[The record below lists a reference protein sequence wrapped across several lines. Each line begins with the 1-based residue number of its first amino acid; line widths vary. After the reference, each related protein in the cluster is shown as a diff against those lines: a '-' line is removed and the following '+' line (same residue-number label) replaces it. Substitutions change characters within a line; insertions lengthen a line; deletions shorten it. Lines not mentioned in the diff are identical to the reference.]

1 MPFTRIRRDDLL
13 SGSVG
18 SGSLATGSITG
29 LPAATSPDDSDLIL
43 IFDDNASALRKMS
56 RANFTSGISATGNTF
71 FTSPAAGKI
80 NTTGSAAFAGGELG
94 SSYVATSIGADT
106 FFFVS
111 GTIKSRETSNTG
123 SAVFG
128 GDLIVSGVTH
138 GLAGFSG
145 SLTRLNDGTSYL
157 NAGAGITIA
166 SSSAGQITITNDGTV
181 GDITSVTAGTGLSG
195 GGGTGDVTLT
205 INDSVTATLSG
216 SKFSGDVTLDG
227 NLYVS
232 GNVSDFTATGSAKFN
247 SGISGS
253 LTRLTDGTSYLAAG
267 SNVTITSASN
277 GQVSIAAATGITEV
291 SEDTSPELG
300 GQLVTADH
308 KIAFGTGN
316 NTSELDFTY
325 NGGGNFTAIASV
337 KSIDMFLDLN
347 GGDSGQKF
355 RIFNNLQ
362 PASSYAGGTN
372 TDTNAIFMVRE
383 EGNVFTKG
391 YITSSLGF
399 SGSLTRLADGTSYL
413 AAGTNVTISS
423 ESNGQVTISS
433 SGGSGTAGAI
443 FFNSTTAGAV
453 FTTGSA
459 AFVGGQSSPAAPD
472 APSDVGPDV
481 FFFVSGT
488 IGSIGTSSTGSAVFG
503 GDVLVSGSLFAD
515 QGLSGSLTRLV
526 DGTSYLAAGSNV
538 TITSASNGQVT
549 VASTD
554 TNTEYTA
561 GTGLILDSTEFS
573 INDSVVATIS
583 GSNFTGNVGI
593 TGSLHVGSSATNVPT
608 ARALDVYANVSS
620 DYAAHIDN
628 DQSSSGH
635 GLKVTSDGTGSGTI
649 LLDAESA
656 STTHFRVRGD
666 GRVGIGKVTSLP
678 AAILTVSSSNDDGD
692 IAIAHKLQHI
702 GDDDTFI
709 AFDNDDINLQ
719 AGGIDF
725 IKITEDGSQD
735 IIIFNDGSADVDF
748 RVESNSNENMFFVEG
763 QNNRVGIGTGAPFT
777 TVHISGSAS
786 DETALTIQGQAD
798 VGIRLAADKANGDE
812 GNNPYIDFYQDGQN
826 PTSRNNRLAIIAME
840 GDAGTSFSDSIA
852 NAFFIDTFCPN
863 ATNAARQFQIA
874 TDTTKNG
881 HSARITIGGVRG
893 NVGLHTATPEEAL
906 HLSGAIRIDS
916 QGRENTLVVSGTTG
930 DDSHQM
936 LVMSTTTD
944 GYGDDTNFYV
954 SGTIDSRGTSKK
966 GTSVFGGDTVVS
978 GNLHAAEYIYHLE
991 DTDTSMRFESDQ
1003 ITFAAGGETL
1013 LTITE
1018 ASQDIVTVGDGGDVD
1033 FKVRTNNNDNTLF
1046 VQGNTDR
1053 VGIGLNGPATTL
1065 HLKDSDVTIR
1075 LQRDDNSEAST
1086 IEFAGAGGAIGAS
1099 IAHDVVG
1106 NDLVFDVFNG
1116 STIEESLRLT
1126 GYASATNRQVI
1137 VLSGTTMH
1145 AGAMQPKE
1153 SADIAFFVSGTIR
1166 STNTA
1171 IKGAAVFGGDTV
1183 VSGAMFTH
1191 DIRVKKPSRAV
1202 LPSTG
1207 SVMSL
1212 TSSMNF
1218 FSVNAT
1224 AEQSGITANTYDLGV
1239 TNGEYDGQEATL
1251 MYTGSLIPSSGSFQT
1266 WSSTSDYVKQVRV
1279 GYAGNPANIILAF
1292 STATTSVINGKTL
1305 GLTDI
1310 SGGVYSFTGS
1320 SSTAPGSPS
1329 YSAGDKTITYGVN
1342 GISSTD
1348 EAATGLSNGIQL
1360 AIANGALFAA
1370 PTTFGDGSGRISI
1383 SQSQPGIAGN
1393 KAIFGSA
1400 ITAGTIIDSG
1410 GSNAFTGGAN
1420 SPNRAN
1426 VNYSDAVAGGGVY
1439 INYKSP
1445 SLRMVW
1451 DNSKGMWN
1459 VITYNG
1465 VTI

>member
-71 FTSPAAGKI
+71 FTSPSAGKI

-145 SLTRLNDGTSYL
+145 SLTRLLDGTSYL

-216 SKFSGDVTLDG
+216 SKFSGDVTLNG

-253 LTRLTDGTSYLAAG
+253 LTKLTDGTSYLVAG
-267 SNVTITSASN
+267 SNITIASASNGAVTITS
-277 GQVSIAAATGITEV
+277 
-291 SEDTSPELG
+291 TSPGTPG
-300 GQLVTADH
+300 GSDTQVQFND
-308 KIAFGTGN
+308 
-316 NTSELDFTY
+316 
-325 NGGGNFTAIASV
+325 GGSF
-337 KSIDMFLDLN
+337 
-347 GGDSGQKF
+347 GGDAGLLYNKTSNS
-355 RIFNNLQ
+355 I
-362 PASSYAGGTN
+362 YAQGVVTG
-372 TDTNAIFMVRE
+372 A
-383 EGNVFTKG
+383 
-391 YITSSLGF
+391 LGLT
-399 SGSLTRLADGTSYL
+399 GSLTRLIDGKSYL
-413 AAGTNVTISS
+413 VAGTNVTISS
-423 ESNGQVTISS
+423 QSNGQVTISS

-488 IGSIGTSSTGSAVFG
+488 IGSLGTSNSGSAVFG
-503 GDVLVSGSLFAD
+503 GDAYASGSLFGAM
-515 QGLSGSLTRLV
+515 GLSGSLTRLV

-583 GSNFTGNVGI
+583 GSNFKGNVGI
-593 TGSLHVGSSATNVPT
+593 TGSLHVGSSAGSVPT
-608 ARALDVYANVSS
+608 TRALDVYANVSS

-635 GLKVTSDGTGSGTI
+635 GLKVTSDGTGSGTN
-649 LLDAESA
+649 LLDVESA

-678 AAILTVSSSNDDGD
+678 STVLTVSSSNADSD

-702 GDDDTFI
+702 GDDNTFI
-709 AFDNDDINLQ
+709 AFDDDDINLQ

-763 QNNRVGIGTGAPFT
+763 QNNRVGIGTAAPFT

-978 GNLHAAEYIYHLE
+978 GNLHAAEYIYHLD
-991 DTDTSMRFESDQ
+991 DTDTSIRFESDQ
-1003 ITFAAGGETL
+1003 ITFAAGGESL
-1013 LTITE
+1013 LTLTE
-1018 ASQDIVTVGDGGDVD
+1018 ATQDIVTVGDGGDVD

-1075 LQRDDNSEAST
+1075 LQRDDNSEAGT

-1116 STIEESLRLT
+1116 STIEESLRLG
-1126 GYASATNRQVI
+1126 GYGSGTNRQVI

-1145 AGAMQPKE
+1145 AGAMQPRE

-1191 DIRVKKPSRAV
+1191 DIRVKKPTRAV

-1218 FSVNAT
+1218 FSVNIT

-1251 MYTGSLIPSSGSFQT
+1251 MYTGSLIPASGAFQT
-1266 WSSTSDYVKQVRV
+1266 WSSTSDFVKQVRV
-1279 GYAGNPANIILAF
+1279 GYAGSPANIILGF

-1439 INYKSP
+1439 LNYKSP
-1445 SLRMVW
+1445 SLRIVW